1 MGTNPRRHRIRVAAA
16 LLAATLAGCGSHVGR
31 SSEKS
36 TVPAGEVG
44 SRLPDFSAKDLRG
57 SGEISSASI
66 RGKVVIVDFWGTWC
80 APCKTQMPGYQK
92 LLDQYGQQ
100 GFAVVGF
107 KATMMADTEDP
118 VKFAQT
124 AGVRYPLAVATP
136 GIVDKFGGLKGLPTT
151 FIYGRDGILRQKI
164 IGFEYTDQVEAYI
177 KPLLQAR

>member
-1 MGTNPRRHRIRVAAA
+1 MGTKSRKQSIRVAVMF
-16 LLAATLAGCGSHVGR
+16 LAATLAGCGSHLGR
-31 SSEKS
+31 SSEKP

-44 SRLPDFSAKDLRG
+44 SRLPDFTAKDLRG
-57 SGEISSASI
+57 TGEFSSANLH
-66 RGKVVIVDFWGTWC
+66 GKVVIVDFWATWC
-80 APCKTQMPGYQK
+80 APCKTEMPGYQK
-92 LLDQYGQQ
+92 LLDEYGPQ

-118 VKFAQT
+118 AKFAQT

-164 IGFEYTDQVEAYI
+164 IGFEYTDQVEAYL
-177 KPLLQAR
+177 KPMLGAL

>member
-1 MGTNPRRHRIRVAAA
+1 MGTSFRRQSIRVAVIF
-16 LLAATLAGCGSHVGR
+16 LAATLAGCGSHFGR
-31 SSEKS
+31 GKQKS

-44 SRLPDFSAKDLRG
+44 SRLPDFTANDLRG
-57 SGEISSASI
+57 SGEFSSANL

-80 APCKTQMPGYQK
+80 APCKTEMPGYQK
-92 LLDQYGQQ
+92 LLDKYETQ
-100 GFAVVGF
+100 GLAVVGF

-164 IGFEYTDQVEAYI
+164 IGFEYTDQVEAYL